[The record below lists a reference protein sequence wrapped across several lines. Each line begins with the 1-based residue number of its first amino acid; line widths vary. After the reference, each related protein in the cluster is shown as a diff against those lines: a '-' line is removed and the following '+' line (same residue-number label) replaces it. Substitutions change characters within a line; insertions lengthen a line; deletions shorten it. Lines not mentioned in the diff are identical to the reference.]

1 MVLFFFFL
9 CDSVDLIFAAVCSLV
24 REEKSERVQAKLDYG
39 GDLRQGSRGGC
50 QSVGSRLSDFSR
62 RELRAAASAVHCTFE
77 HEVKYHINRSIYIL
91 FIKKKGKKSED
102 EDRHRIREFACVDV
116 HIIITPP

>member
-1 MVLFFFFL
+1 MVFFFFFW
-9 CDSVDLIFAAVCSLV
+9 CDSVDLIFAAVCSPF
-24 REEKSERVQAKLDYG
+24 EEKSKTQEFKLKLDYG

-50 QSVGSRLSDFSR
+50 QSIGSRLSDFSR

-77 HEVKYHINRSIYIL
+77 HEVKYHIISQYISF

-102 EDRHRIREFACVDV
+102 
-116 HIIITPP
+116 